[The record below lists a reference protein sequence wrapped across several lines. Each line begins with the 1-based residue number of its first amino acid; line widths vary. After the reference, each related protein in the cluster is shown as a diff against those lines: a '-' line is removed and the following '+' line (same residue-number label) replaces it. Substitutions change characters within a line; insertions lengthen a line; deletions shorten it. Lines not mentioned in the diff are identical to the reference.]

1 MISML
6 FIVIIPLCG
15 CFVTEVM
22 RREDGGVAVSGNLA
36 TAALATFLALKHLF
50 QAVKHLIL
58 RKRSWSGSP
67 DANVGFLIL
76 QTRPD
81 KSFRSPKLL

>member
-1 MISML
+1 ML

-36 TAALATFLALKHLF
+36 TAALATFLTLKHLF
-50 QAVKHLIL
+50 EAVKAFKIY
-58 RKRSWSGSP
+58 G
-67 DANVGFLIL
+67 NVVGAAVRTQMLDF
-76 QTRPD
+76 
-81 KSFRSPKLL
+81 